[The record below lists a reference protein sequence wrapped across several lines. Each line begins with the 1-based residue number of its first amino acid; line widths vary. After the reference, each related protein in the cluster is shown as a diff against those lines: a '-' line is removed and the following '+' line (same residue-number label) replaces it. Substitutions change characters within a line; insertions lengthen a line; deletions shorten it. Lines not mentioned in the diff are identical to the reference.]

1 MEGPWTEKF
10 FPNDFEQFVGNV
22 EIVDFARQW
31 AKGWSA
37 GKKQQPLLLFGPPG
51 TGKTCIAILIAK
63 AFDWQLFELNASD
76 FRTKDVIDRV
86 AGAASQAASFSGK
99 PRLVLLD
106 EVDGL
111 HGNADR
117 GGSAAI
123 SKILREA
130 RNPVILTANEIYGNQ
145 RMLPLRTGCKLLQF
159 KKINYLSIAKRLRE
173 LLTSEGIEFDPEAV
187 KLLARNCAGDFRS
200 TLIDLQALSP
210 SGKIDLEGVNSL
222 GYRER
227 QKDVFKTVEAIFKGE
242 SVADIRKARWQ
253 SEVSNEMLLRWVE
266 ENIPRHFTKGDD
278 LASAFSN
285 LSRADVFNGRIR
297 NRQHYGFL
305 RYSSELMTSGVALS
319 RENDYHGWMHYQFPS
334 LLRLLSSNKAERNLK
349 KQISKKMSPKLHSS
363 LRQVMSSH
371 LPFLKMVF
379 KDKEKAAMLSAWFD
393 LDEKE
398 IAFMMGS
405 KPTTK
410 KVQKIFEEAQALKQE
425 EMLSK
430 RKSFIGIEDNSLNS
444 FSEEPKE
451 EPAEEE
457 SAHKQTKL
465 F

>member
-1 MEGPWTEKF
+1 MDEPWTEKF
-10 FPNDFEQFVGNV
+10 FPSDFEQFVGNV
-22 EIVDFARQW
+22 EIVDFARKW
-31 AKGWSA
+31 AEGWSA

-51 TGKTCIAILIAK
+51 TGKTCLAVLIAK

-130 RNPVILTANEIYGNQ
+130 QNPVILTANEIYGNQ

-173 LLTSEGIEFDPEAV
+173 LLTNEGVEFDPEAI

-200 TLIDLQALSP
+200 TLLDLQSLS
-210 SGKIDLEGVNSL
+210 SSKKIDLDEVNSL

-242 SVADIRKARWQ
+242 TIANIRRARWE
-253 SEVSNEMLLRWVE
+253 SDVSNDMLLRWIE
-266 ENIPRHFTKGDD
+266 ENIPRHFVKGNDT
-278 LASAFSN
+278 ANSFN
-285 LSRADVFNGRIR
+285 QLSKADVFNGRIM

-305 RYSSELMTSGVALS
+305 RYSSELMTSGVSLV
-319 RENDYHGWMHYQFPS
+319 REHDYHGWTRYQFPGI
-334 LLRLLSSNKAERNLK
+334 LRTLSSNKSSRALK
-349 KQISKKMSPKLHSS
+349 KNLSEKIGPKLHSS
-363 LRQVMSSH
+363 SNQTISSH
-371 LPFLKMVF
+371 LPFLKVIF
-379 KDKEKAAMLSAWFD
+379 RDKELAPRLSAEFD
-393 LDEKE
+393 LNEKE
-398 IAFMMGS
+398 IAFLLDS
-405 KPTTK
+405 KPSTK
-410 KVQKIFEEAQALKQE
+410 KVQKIFEEAQELKQQVIS
-425 EMLSK
+425 SK
-430 RKSFIGIEDNSLNS
+430 RKPLQAIEENSLKH
-444 FSEEPKE
+444 FEEKEEPKE
-451 EPAEEE
+451 APEDP
-457 SAHKQTKL
+457 KNQTTL

>member
-1 MEGPWTEKF
+1 MADPWTEKF
-10 FPNDFEQFVGNV
+10 FPSDFDQFVGNV
-22 EIVDFARQW
+22 EIVDFARKW
-31 AKGWSA
+31 AEDWSA

-51 TGKTCIAILIAK
+51 TGKTCLAILIAK
-63 AFDWQLFELNASD
+63 LFDWQLFELNASD
-76 FRTKDVIDRV
+76 FRTKEVIDRV
-86 AGAASQAASFSGK
+86 AGAAAQGASFSGK

-117 GGSAAI
+117 GGAAAI

-130 RNPVILTANEIYGNQ
+130 QNPVILTANDVYGNQ
-145 RMLPLRTGCKLLQF
+145 RMLPLRTACKLLQF

-173 LLTSEGIEFDPEAV
+173 LLESKGIEFDPEAV

-200 TLIDLQALSP
+200 TLIDLQVLCI

-227 QKDVFKTVEAIFKGE
+227 QKDVFKTVEAIFNGN
-242 SVADIRKARWQ
+242 SVADIRAAKWQ
-253 SEVSNEMLLRWVE
+253 SEVSDEMLLRWVE

-278 LASAFSN
+278 TALAFNN

-319 RENDYHGWMHYQFPS
+319 RENDYHGWMHYQFPG
-334 LLRLLSSNKAERNLK
+334 LLRMLSANKAERNLK

-363 LRQVMSSH
+363 SRVVIASH
-371 LPFLKMVF
+371 LPFFKMIF
-379 KDKEKAAMLSAWFD
+379 KDKEKAATLSAWLD

-398 IAFMMGS
+398 IAFMIGS

-410 KVQKIFEEAQALKQE
+410 KVKNIFEEAQALKHEQ
-425 EMLSK
+425 MVFK
-430 RKSFIGIEDNSLNS
+430 RKSFLGSEDNSLN
-444 FSEEPKE
+444 FVEEEPKE
-451 EPAEEE
+451 EQAPEEE
-457 SAHKQTKL
+457 PHKQTKL